1 MTTLGLDYWRKQ
13 QVKASRKLRDLIET
27 AAPVVAP
34 GAYDGLSARLVQQAG
49 FPAVYITGGGMA
61 RSLGMPDLGLMS
73 LTDIVSR
80 LETIVDAVDIPVI
93 GDADTGHG
101 NALNAQHT
109 MRAFERA
116 GIAGCHLEDQS
127 FPKRCGHYDDKSIV
141 SQAEMAQKIRAMKDA
156 CQDPDF
162 VLIARTD
169 ALAVEGYDKAI
180 ERGHAYMEAG
190 ADMIFIEAPTSVEEI
205 EKIAKDLPYPK
216 LINMFHGG
224 KTPLVAA
231 NRLGELGYS
240 LVIIPSDTQRAAI
253 KAMQDTLAA
262 IARDGHS
269 GGLEDRMVSFNERE
283 QIIGTPDYLELDKRY
298 SA

>member
-1 MTTLGLDYWRKQ
+1 M
-13 QVKASRKLRDLIET
+13 KASRRLRDLIAT

-61 RSLGMPDLGLMS
+61 RSMGMPDLGLMS
-73 LTDIVSR
+73 LTEIVGR
-80 LETIVDAVDIPVI
+80 LESIVDAVDIPVI

-101 NALNAQHT
+101 NALNAQHSL
-109 MRAFERA
+109 RAFERA
-116 GIAGCHLEDQS
+116 GIAGCHLEDQT

-141 SQAEMAQKIRAMKDA
+141 SQAEMSQKIRAVKDA
-156 CQDPDF
+156 CHDPDF

-190 ADMIFIEAPTSVEEI
+190 ADMIFIEAPTTI
-205 EKIAKDLPYPK
+205 EQIERIAKDLPYPK

-224 KTPLVAA
+224 KTPLVGSE
-231 NRLGELGYS
+231 RLGELGYS

-253 KAMQDTLAA
+253 KAMQETLDA

-269 GGLEDRMVSFNERE
+269 GALQDRMVSFAERE
-283 QIIGTPDYLELDKRY
+283 EIIGTPAYLERDKRY